1 MIYARIRMTKNKG
14 DYCRGKGFK
23 KKYKV
28 NNKRVEF
35 IRYGED
41 RQPKEISDMG
51 ITDVIRFLRTEGKSL
66 NEEALR
72 GVLHRV
78 FELTSGIEVV
88 RSQKELG
95 DLTALVKL
103 SNYVVLPTDKQ
114 VEVLEAD
121 LNYFVSALKSKFAS
135 RFLHFGLTL
144 ECTYSVM
151 RNYTLDLELAWG
163 KVYMKF
169 SDSKTQDSLFEFVD
183 GKVINYTSDRLLEC
197 FMGID
202 DLIATFVDEMGD
214 GFDDQVGE

>member
-1 MIYARIRMTKNKG
+1 M
-14 DYCRGKGFK
+14 GKGFK

-78 FELTSGIEVV
+78 FELTSSIKGIQ
-88 RSQKELG
+88 SLQDLD

-121 LNYFVSALKSKFAS
+121 LNYFVGALKSKFAS

-151 RNYTLDLELAWG
+151 RNYTLDLELAWD
-163 KVYMKF
+163 KVYIQF

-197 FMGID
+197 FMDID
-202 DLIATFVDEMGD
+202 DLIATFVNEMGD
-214 GFDDQVGE
+214 SFDGQISE

>member
-1 MIYARIRMTKNKG
+1 MTKNKG
-14 DYCRGKGFK
+14 DYCMGKGFK

-151 RNYTLDLELAWG
+151 RNYTLDLELAWD

-197 FMGID
+197 FMDID

>member
-1 MIYARIRMTKNKG
+1 M
-14 DYCRGKGFK
+14 D
-23 KKYKV
+23 
-28 NNKRVEF
+28 
-35 IRYGED
+35 
-41 RQPKEISDMG
+41 
-51 ITDVIRFLRTEGKSL
+51 
-66 NEEALR
+66 
-72 GVLHRV
+72 
-78 FELTSGIEVV
+78 
-88 RSQKELG
+88 

-121 LNYFVSALKSKFAS
+121 LNYFVGALKSKFAS

-151 RNYTLDLELAWG
+151 RNYTLDLELAWD
-163 KVYMKF
+163 KVYIQF

-214 GFDDQVGE
+214 GFDGQISE

>member
-1 MIYARIRMTKNKG
+1 M
-14 DYCRGKGFK
+14 GKGFK

-197 FMGID
+197 FMDID

>member
-1 MIYARIRMTKNKG
+1 M
-14 DYCRGKGFK
+14 GKGFK

-151 RNYTLDLELAWG
+151 RNYTLDLELAWD

-197 FMGID
+197 FMDID

>member
-1 MIYARIRMTKNKG
+1 MTKNKG

>member
-1 MIYARIRMTKNKG
+1 M
-14 DYCRGKGFK
+14 GKGFK

-66 NEEALR
+66 SEEALR

-78 FELTSGIEVV
+78 FELTGSIKGIQ
-88 RSQKELG
+88 SLQELD

-197 FMGID
+197 FMDID

>member
-1 MIYARIRMTKNKG
+1 M
-14 DYCRGKGFK
+14 GKGFK

-88 RSQKELG
+88 RSQKELD

-103 SNYVVLPTDKQ
+103 LNYVVLPTDKQ

-121 LNYFVSALKSKFAS
+121 LNYFVGALKSKFAS

-151 RNYTLDLELAWG
+151 RNYTLDLELAWD
-163 KVYMKF
+163 KVHIQF

-183 GKVINYTSDRLLEC
+183 GKIINYTSDRLLEC
-197 FMGID
+197 FMDID
-202 DLIATFVDEMGD
+202 DLIATFIDEMGD

>member
-1 MIYARIRMTKNKG
+1 M
-14 DYCRGKGFK
+14 GKGVK

-35 IRYGED
+35 IRYGKD

-51 ITDVIRFLRTEGKSL
+51 ITDVIGFLRTEGKSL

-78 FELTSGIEVV
+78 FELTSSIKGIQ
-88 RSQKELG
+88 SLQELD

-114 VEVLEAD
+114 IEVLEAD

-151 RNYTLDLELAWG
+151 KNYTLDLELAWD
-163 KVYMKF
+163 KVYIQF

-183 GKVINYTSDRLLEC
+183 GKIINYTSDRLLEC
-197 FMGID
+197 FMDID
-202 DLIATFVDEMGD
+202 NLIATFVDEMGD

>member
-1 MIYARIRMTKNKG
+1 MTKNKG
-14 DYCRGKGFK
+14 DYYMSKGAK

-28 NNKRVEF
+28 NNKRVEVV
-35 IRYGED
+35 RYGKN

-51 ITDVIRFLRTEGKSL
+51 VTDVIRFLRTEGKSL
-66 NEEALR
+66 SEEALR

-78 FELTSGIEVV
+78 FELTSDIEVV
-88 RSQKELG
+88 RSSKELS

-114 VEVLEAD
+114 IEVLEVY
-121 LNYFVSALKSKFAS
+121 LNYFVGALKSKFAS

-163 KVYMKF
+163 KVNIKF
-169 SDSKTQDSLFEFVD
+169 SDNKTQDSLFEFVD

-197 FMGID
+197 FMDID

-214 GFDDQVGE
+214 GFGE

>member
-1 MIYARIRMTKNKG
+1 MSKG
-14 DYCRGKGFK
+14 AK

-28 NNKRVEF
+28 NNKRVEVV
-35 IRYGED
+35 RYGKN

-51 ITDVIRFLRTEGKSL
+51 VTDVIRFLRTEGKSL
-66 NEEALR
+66 SEEALR

-78 FELTSGIEVV
+78 FELTSDIEVV
-88 RSQKELG
+88 RSSKELS

-114 VEVLEAD
+114 IEVLEVY
-121 LNYFVSALKSKFAS
+121 LNYFVGALKSKFAS

-163 KVYMKF
+163 KVNIKF
-169 SDSKTQDSLFEFVD
+169 SDNKTQDSLFEFVD

-197 FMGID
+197 FMDID

-214 GFDDQVGE
+214 GFGE

>member
-1 MIYARIRMTKNKG
+1 MTKNKG
-14 DYCRGKGFK
+14 DYYMSKGAK

-28 NNKRVEF
+28 NNKRVEVV
-35 IRYGED
+35 RYGKN

-51 ITDVIRFLRTEGKSL
+51 VTDVIRFLRTEGKSL

-78 FELTSGIEVV
+78 FELTSDIEVV
-88 RSQKELG
+88 RSSKELS

-114 VEVLEAD
+114 IEVLEVD
-121 LNYFVSALKSKFAS
+121 LNYFVGALKSKFAS

-144 ECTYSVM
+144 ECSYSVM
-151 RNYTLDLELAWG
+151 RSYTLDLELAWD
-163 KVYMKF
+163 KVNIKF
-169 SDSKTQDSLFEFVD
+169 SDNKTQDSLFEFVD

-197 FMGID
+197 FMDID
-202 DLIATFVDEMGD
+202 DLIVTFVDEMGD
-214 GFDDQVGE
+214 GFGE

>member
-1 MIYARIRMTKNKG
+1 M
-14 DYCRGKGFK
+14 GKGFK

-78 FELTSGIEVV
+78 FELTSSIKGIQ
-88 RSQKELG
+88 SLQELN

-114 VEVLEAD
+114 IEVLGAD

-151 RNYTLDLELAWG
+151 RNYTLDLELAWD

-197 FMGID
+197 FMDID